1 MLSTNSEILYIIIT
15 YNIESECPQQ
25 FAEVSLQ
32 QSGLLYLLTCQ
43 LTLFQIHP
51 RMQVLL
57 YRYICV
63 HVLCDDSDRLRHAR
77 PPAVYLPVQHTH
89 YAPAPHYRIHN
100 RYDLDGAFEQLVLD
114 LFDDN
119 IFAVDQDENVTRTE
133 VRCIRPALDRTIER
147 VRWRGNNFLAAHEN
161 VRQLGRLVDIGFDDR
176 LERNV
181 SGFFIPRPNKIPRSD
196 FFNCNIPCRCSNQR
210 SGNKA

>member
-25 FAEVSLQ
+25 FAEVSLH

-63 HVLCDDSDRLRHAR
+63 HVCVMIRTASDTHVR
-77 PPAVYLPVQHTH
+77 PQFTFPCNT
-89 YAPAPHYRIHN
+89 RIKN
-100 RYDLDGAFEQLVLD
+100 PYQRFLKFRGG
-114 LFDDN
+114 
-119 IFAVDQDENVTRTE
+119 TE
-133 VRCIRPALDRTIER
+133 IIKKQQKASKVIE
-147 VRWRGNNFLAAHEN
+147 
-161 VRQLGRLVDIGFDDR
+161 IG
-176 LERNV
+176 
-181 SGFFIPRPNKIPRSD
+181 GFCCFYTS
-196 FFNCNIPCRCSNQR
+196 C
-210 SGNKA
+210 